1 MTFISNKFIILLKA
15 INLEGIAMK
24 IYISEE
30 ELVDSLI
37 SDDDV
42 IYVDSKLGSKVSN
55 IKNTGKIAWG
65 VLIGGV
71 LVAVTAIISSK
82 KLGKD
87 KALIASSIA
96 TIPSAGIAIV
106 YIGLPSTVSLIQIL
120 MHGYKKNGGIN
131 GAKDLVLKLRNK
143 YYISEKDREKLTLK
157 KIAGEKVKEV
167 KITEIKKSENK

>member
-1 MTFISNKFIILLKA
+1 
-15 INLEGIAMK
+15 MK

>member
-1 MTFISNKFIILLKA
+1 
-15 INLEGIAMK
+15 MK
-24 IYISEE
+24 ICINEE

-42 IYVDSKLGSKVSN
+42 IYVDSKLGSKISN

-71 LVAVTAIISSK
+71 LVAATAIISSK

-143 YYISEKDREKLTLK
+143 YYISEKDREKLILK

-167 KITEIKKSENK
+167 KITEIKKAENK